1 MNYEKLLEGKKALIT
16 AGADG
21 IGYAIA
27 KRFDQAGA
35 KVFVCDIN
43 PGAVNKVN
51 DVDDNIKAVECD
63 LRQTQLISSMVEAG
77 FDYLKEIDIIVN
89 NAGIA
94 GETAGIGE
102 QTLGGWQECLQ
113 VNITSHFETLRL
125 VVPRMNNDGSILS
138 LSSVAGRVGFA
149 YRIPY
154 AATKWAVIG
163 MIKSLAI
170 ELGPRGIRAN
180 ALLPGIVEGERQN
193 RVIDAKAKVK
203 KVSFEVMRDEILSG
217 ASLNRFVTH
226 EDLAEQAYFLCSP
239 LGKNISGQAVSVC
252 GNIEKAG

>member
-1 MNYEKLLEGKKALIT
+1 M
-16 AGADG
+16 
-21 IGYAIA
+21 
-27 KRFDQAGA
+27 
-35 KVFVCDIN
+35 CDIN

-51 DVDDNIKAVECD
+51 DVDDNIKAVVCD

-94 GETAGIGE
+94 GETAGVGE

-113 VNITSHFETLRL
+113 VNITSHFETMRL

-138 LSSVAGRVGFA
+138 VSSVAGRVGFA

-163 MIKSLAI
+163 MVKSLAI

-226 EDLAEQAYFLCSP
+226 EDLAEQAHFLCSP

>member
-1 MNYEKLLEGKKALIT
+1 
-16 AGADG
+16 
-21 IGYAIA
+21 
-27 KRFDQAGA
+27 
-35 KVFVCDIN
+35 
-43 PGAVNKVN
+43 
-51 DVDDNIKAVECD
+51 
-63 LRQTQLISSMVEAG
+63 MVEAG
-77 FDYLKEIDIIVN
+77 FDYLKEVDIIVN

-94 GETAGIGE
+94 GETAGVGD

-113 VNITSHFETLRL
+113 VNMTSHFETMRL
-125 VVPRMNNDGSILS
+125 TVPRMNNEGSILS
-138 LSSVAGRVGFA
+138 VSSVAGRVGFA
-149 YRIPY
+149 YRLPY

-163 MIKSLAI
+163 MVKSLAI

-193 RVIDAKAKVK
+193 RVIEAKAKVK
-203 KVSFEVMRDEILSG
+203 NISFDNMKDEILSG

-226 EDLAEQAYFLCSP
+226 HDLAEQAHFLCSP

>member
-27 KRFDQAGA
+27 KRFEKAGA

-43 PGAVNKVN
+43 EEAVNKAN
-51 DVDDNIKAVECD
+51 GASDNIKAVICD
-63 LRQTQLISSMVEAG
+63 LRQTQLIASMVEAG
-77 FDYLKEIDIIVN
+77 FDYLEEVDIIVN

-94 GETAGIGE
+94 GETAGVGD

-113 VNITSHFETLRL
+113 VNMTSHFETMRL
-125 VVPRMNNDGSILS
+125 VVPRMNDEGSILS
-138 LSSVAGRVGFA
+138 VSSVAGRVGFA
-149 YRIPY
+149 YRLPY

-163 MIKSLAI
+163 MVKSLAI

-193 RVIDAKAKVK
+193 RVIEAKAKVK
-203 KVSFEVMRDEILSG
+203 NVSFESMKNEILSG

-226 EDLAEQAYFLCSP
+226 DDLAEQAHFLCSP

-252 GNIEKAG
+252 GNIEKSG